1 VPVCES
7 CGADFDPAT
16 LPATVTSSKILCR
29 PCYDKR
35 QAEKYAARAK
45 TVASASAAGG
55 PSPSGAAKLAPPLP
69 SAASRMAAPSS
80 PPKPAAPAP
89 APSNHA
95 PAGEHSVG
103 HHSAGH
109 HSAGHQPG
117 GHHHPASHHVPAHGT
132 TPAPGAPAA
141 PSHGE
146 THAGE
151 SAHKPAVSKFSR
163 HGPKK
168 KADEPLDMK
177 AALRAESEAVMDKT
191 TKRGLF
197 VALAFVLI
205 AVGVVFVTWN
215 AKATDDAKAK
225 EYKKSLDDFLALVK
239 SADVKTI
246 EGANKVINLS
256 DARRDLWPGTDIA
269 TEVNSAR
276 LAATNTLQREH
287 DRQEF
292 LDRLTSLEAQSKD
305 IANKTAEELRKMRL
319 NADTL
324 SIEAQNIGPD
334 AVTRINLVR
343 SSLQTNIGTK
353 VKEEAIAFADA
364 QGKSDPRAA
373 LQKLGAAEDDV
384 FSLWQT
390 MYKEKNEQG
399 KTLFDAY
406 YRDLIARSDKLATE
420 YFTPAVVEQT
430 GWSDLL
436 TGDRASEWELQKG
449 AVKGSSAKIV
459 GGVLVATG
467 GGPDS
472 KGRALYVVGDK
483 EQWRDFVIDGEFTVE
498 SGTFTLAFRLGQNLD
513 RNTEAIEIRTDE
525 GKIAPGGTY
534 AFTYQV
540 IGSAVKLTW
549 KDNVLDA
556 QDRELMYSTPR
567 HGAFG
572 LVLEK
577 GAKVTF
583 KRLRIRELR

>member
-1 VPVCES
+1 MPVCES

-45 TVASASAAGG
+45 AVASAGSAGG
-55 PSPSGAAKLAPPLP
+55 PSPSAAARPASPPPAAAPKAPAPPPAPKASTPPPAPKPAPRP
-69 SAASRMAAPSS
+69 SAPAASAAP
-80 PPKPAAPAP
+80 PPAAPAS
-89 APSNHA
+89 AKA
-95 PAGEHSVG
+95 TPAG
-103 HHSAGH
+103 AN
-109 HSAGHQPG
+109 A
-117 GHHHPASHHVPAHGT
+117 
-132 TPAPGAPAA
+132 
-141 PSHGE
+141 SHGE

-151 SAHKPAVSKFSR
+151 AAHKPAASKFSR

-177 AALRAESEAVMDKT
+177 AALRAESAAVMDKT
-191 TKRGLF
+191 TKKGLIF
-197 VALAFVLI
+197 ALAFVVV
-205 AVGVVFVTWN
+205 AVGVVLVTWN

-225 EYKKSLDDFLALVK
+225 EYKKSLDDFLALVT
-239 SADVKTI
+239 SSDVKTI

-256 DARRDLWPGTDIA
+256 DARKDLWPGTDIA
-269 TEVNSAR
+269 SQVNSLR

-305 IANKTAEELRKMRL
+305 IGTKTAEELRKMRL

-334 AVTRINLVR
+334 AVTRINQVR
-343 SSLQTNIGTK
+343 SSLQSNIGTK

-364 QGKSDPRAA
+364 QGKTDPRGA

-399 KTLFDAY
+399 KTLFEAY
-406 YRDLIARSDKLATE
+406 YRDLITRTDKLATE

-436 TGDRASEWELQKG
+436 TGDRAAEWELTKG

-459 GGVLVATG
+459 GGSMVATG
-467 GGPDS
+467 GAADS
-472 KGRALYVVGDK
+472 KGRALYVIGDK
-483 EQWRDFVIDGEFTVE
+483 EQWRDFVMDGEFTIE
-498 SGTFTLAFRLGQNLD
+498 SGTFTMAFRLGQNLD

-525 GKIAPGGTY
+525 GKIATGGTY

-540 IGSAVKLTW
+540 IGSAVKLNW

-556 QDRELMYSTPR
+556 QERELMYSTPR